1 MCALWSWVRSDK
13 MREDAI
19 ETGMRCF
26 ERFIYCVVCRPGIA
40 VEFKKRFKL
49 ASLQE
54 TAKHSPLKIGTCYKV
69 GRALNL
75 VTKAKYW
82 HKPTY
87 ESLTQ
92 AVVSMRVV
100 CLEEG
105 ITALAMPQIGC
116 GLDKLQWG
124 RVREMIKD
132 VFADTDIEIVVCTL

>member
-1 MCALWSWVRSDK
+1 MEFTEIKKDLFTMDDAYCLAHCISSDAK
-13 MREDAI
+13 MGA
-19 ETGMRCF
+19 
-26 ERFIYCVVCRPGIA
+26 GIA

-49 ASLQE
+49 ASLLE

-105 ITALAMPQIGC
+105 ITVLAMPQIGC

-124 RVREMIKD
+124 RVREIIKD

>member
-1 MCALWSWVRSDK
+1 M
-13 MREDAI
+13 
-19 ETGMRCF
+19 
-26 ERFIYCVVCRPGIA
+26 
-40 VEFKKRFKL
+40 
-49 ASLQE
+49 
-54 TAKHSPLKIGTCYKV
+54 

-75 VTKAKYW
+75 VTKSKYW

-124 RVREMIKD
+124 RVREIIKD
-132 VFADTDIEIVVCTL
+132 VFADTDMEIVVCTL